1 MLLDL
6 FPLIAAAMAVL
17 SFSRLPARRHRG
29 VGRQLSNA
37 APTKSPSRQIS
48 WHRRIV

>member
-17 SFSRLPARRHRG
+17 SFFALTAEESIG
-29 VGRQLSNA
+29 G
-37 APTKSPSRQIS
+37 
-48 WHRRIV
+48 